1 MKDKGSDIGVRVHVT
16 GTIYLIKRNGRG
28 IKFIP
33 KLKIGFEG
41 EIEIAQYTLGLQSLG
56 DN

>member
-1 MKDKGSDIGVRVHVT
+1 MKDKGSDVGVRVHVT